1 MVNHISRVVDAMTAI
16 GTAAS
21 NAVSEVNSLRS
32 AIESVPTERTITF
45 RINTVGSI
53 PSGGTVG
60 GGLGFYDGVA
70 YLPMAGGSSG
80 GVSGAGF
87 APIVIDHPTNLLVGE
102 SGPELVSVTLL
113 NNNGIGRSGEKSAI
127 WKHKHGRRFHGF

>member
-45 RINTVGSI
+45 RINT
-53 PSGGTVG
+53 
-60 GGLGFYDGVA
+60 
-70 YLPMAGGSSG
+70 
-80 GVSGAGF
+80 
-87 APIVIDHPTNLLVGE
+87 
-102 SGPELVSVTLL
+102 
-113 NNNGIGRSGEKSAI
+113 K
-127 WKHKHGRRFHGF
+127 

>member
-1 MVNHISRVVDAMTAI
+1 MVNHISRVVDAMTVI

-60 GGLGFYDGVA
+60 GGLGFYEQQN
-70 YLPMAGGSSG
+70 
-80 GVSGAGF
+80 
-87 APIVIDHPTNLLVGE
+87 IVYTQATSTYGWVTSEGLLVIHF
-102 SGPELVSVTLL
+102 LL
-113 NNNGIGRSGEKSAI
+113 TKSSS
-127 WKHKHGRRFHGF
+127 FT